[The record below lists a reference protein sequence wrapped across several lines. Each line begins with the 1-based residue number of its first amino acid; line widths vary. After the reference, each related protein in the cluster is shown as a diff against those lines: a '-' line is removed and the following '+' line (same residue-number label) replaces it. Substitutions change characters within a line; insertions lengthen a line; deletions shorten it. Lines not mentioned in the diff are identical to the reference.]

1 MVGAAACAAM
11 LVLGCSWDY
20 PVWPKNKKSD
30 TALFRFLIAQ
40 HNGAGY
46 IDRNGKVVIQPT
58 LDQFWNNAGDDFFDG
73 LAKIRVNQEL
83 WFIDAT
89 GRRVFRAHGY
99 GRFSEGFASQT
110 KDGKSGYVNRRGEF
124 VVPPT
129 FDSAD
134 EFSEG
139 LAVVGMNRIYGYIG
153 KDGSVAIPLNF
164 SAAMAFSDG
173 AARVIEQGNCLYV
186 GYGPCAGLNPMVLPY
201 DPQRKQTS
209 DPPRCR
215 YSYIDKT
222 GRRLFENTYQDA
234 KDFAEGLAPVGDGKY
249 WGYVD
254 RKGSV
259 AIPLRY
265 DGAEPFSEGLARV
278 RLRGKWGYIDKTGQ
292 FAIPATFDSAL
303 DFSEGVAVVGDG
315 PDRSWFVDKQGRQAI
330 PGFFTSASSFA
341 LGLAHV
347 RVGHD
352 YYSAKWSYIDRTG
365 HAVFTYSDRSNSG
378 RGRK

>member
-1 MVGAAACAAM
+1 MVRLVGAAACAAV
-11 LVLGCSWDY
+11 LVWGCSWDY

-30 TALFRFLIAQ
+30 TALFRFVIAQ

-46 IDRNGKVVIQPT
+46 IDRNGKVIIQPT
-58 LDQFWNNAGDDFFDG
+58 LDGFWNNAEDDFFDG

-110 KDGKSGYVNRRGEF
+110 KDGKSGYVNCRGGEF

-139 LAVVGMNRIYGYIG
+139 LAVVGINRIYGYIG

-222 GRRLFENTYQDA
+222 GRRLFEVTSTGKAPWRFPSNTEA
-234 KDFAEGLAPVGDGKY
+234 PSLSLKDSPAYGSAGNGGISIRPDSSQYLQLSTAHSTFRKEWPWWVKVPTDHGL
-249 WGYVD
+249 WTN
-254 RKGSV
+254 
-259 AIPLRY
+259 
-265 DGAEPFSEGLARV
+265 RV
-278 RLRGKWGYIDKTGQ
+278 
-292 FAIPATFDSAL
+292 
-303 DFSEGVAVVGDG
+303 
-315 PDRSWFVDKQGRQAI
+315 GRQF
-330 PGFFTSASSFA
+330 PGFSHRQAVLRWDLRTSG
-341 LGLAHV
+341 LGTTIT
-347 RVGHD
+347 R
-352 YYSAKWSYIDRTG
+352 
-365 HAVFTYSDRSNSG
+365 RSG
-378 RGRK
+378 LT